1 MKRIILT
8 ILGAAIAPTVFAAEY
23 TVFRVCEDKHVLRT
37 SDGAEAGHVEY
48 VVLEP
53 SSQRIVST
61 IVTGGVVGSRF
72 VAVPF
77 TAMQFTSDREIALTE
92 ITRERIVSAPAIER
106 TQIVSRSVIEPTIIE
121 RTNNHFGVQAGVQSQ
136 TTTNVQDRER
146 TRTGVT
152 TDTTKTQPGRSTAT
166 APGTQPGESNPP
178 DAPATSPREKRAAD
192 SGSKQPG
199 QNPPGIGEK
208 LPGKTPAA
216 TPDPQGRRPN
226 QRSGERTAEPQEP
239 QPRREGTAPEKAKEA
254 PDRATE
260 KVREQTNRAQDQAQS
275 LKDQAERK
283 TGLNDQPQPKSADQS
298 QPRST
303 DQSQPKSSE
312 PDKKKK
318 PGTEEP
324 RQ

>member
-1 MKRIILT
+1 MNLGSNQCIKKPMKRIILT
-8 ILGAAIAPTVFAAEY
+8 ILGAAIAPAVFAAEY

-48 VVLEP
+48 IVLEP

-92 ITRERIVSAPAIER
+92 ITRERIVSAPVIER
-106 TQIVSRSVIEPTIIE
+106 TLITSRSVIEPTIIE
-121 RTNNHFGVQAGVQSQ
+121 RTNNHFGVRAGVQSQ
-136 TTTNVQDRER
+136 TTTDIQGRER
-146 TRTGVT
+146 TRTGAT
-152 TDTTKTQPGRSTAT
+152 TDTTTTQPGRGTA
-166 APGTQPGESNPP
+166 ASPGSQPGEKTPP
-178 DAPATSPREKRAAD
+178 DAPATSPKLKRAAD
-192 SGSKQPG
+192 SGSRQPG
-199 QNPPGIGEK
+199 QNPPGVAEK
-208 LPGKTPAA
+208 LPEKAPAA
-216 TPDPQGRRPN
+216 TPDPQGRRLN
-226 QRSGERTAEPQEP
+226 QRSGERAAEPQEA
-239 QPRREGTAPEKAKEA
+239 QPRREGIAPEKAKEA

-260 KVREQTNRAQDQAQS
+260 KVREQTDRAQDQAQS

-283 TGLNDQPQPKSADQS
+283 SGLSDQAQ
-298 QPRST
+298 
-303 DQSQPKSSE
+303 

-318 PGTEEP
+318 PATEEP